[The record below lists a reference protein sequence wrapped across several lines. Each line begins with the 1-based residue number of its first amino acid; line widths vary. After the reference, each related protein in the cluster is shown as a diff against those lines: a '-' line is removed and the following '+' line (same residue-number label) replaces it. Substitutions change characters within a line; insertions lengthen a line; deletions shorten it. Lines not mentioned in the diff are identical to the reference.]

1 MNPYLASVYNACP
14 VFVQNAILTGYSA
27 ILDRER
33 YGGRFGEYAALMEKS
48 QWYRRA
54 EIAAYQE
61 ERLKE
66 VIRHAYDTVPYYRRL
81 FDDRGLKPSDVKTKA
96 DLVKLPLLT
105 KDDIRKNFKELL
117 SSRFA
122 LGKLKYGHT
131 SGTTG
136 SPLEVG
142 YDVSIIHAT
151 YAALDRQYR
160 WAGCRLEHGE
170 GGDRIAVARGNVIVQ
185 LSSRKPP
192 FWRYN
197 RYHNQL
203 LLSSFHMSRENLPH
217 YLQEMKAYGAQVL
230 DGYPST
236 LYVLAKHLKNN
247 NSHFPLKAVISSSET
262 LYDFQRE
269 TIEQSF
275 QCRVYDY
282 YAVAERVVFATE
294 CEAHAGHHLAM
305 EYGIS
310 EIVDKE
316 SNPVPDGTPGR
327 LDGTTLHNLGM
338 PLIRY
343 VTNDMTAIRP
353 GDCPCGRGLQLMDD
367 VTTKAEDTLTLKD
380 GRLIPPSV
388 LTHPFKPLNSIEESQ
403 IIQKDYDVIVV
414 KIVRRQDYTD
424 GDTQHLVRE
433 LKSRVGEDA
442 RIEIEFVEKLPRT
455 AAGKFRWVV
464 SEVPLGI

>member
-1 MNPYLASVYNACP
+1 MNPYLVAVYNACP
-14 VFVQNAILTGYSA
+14 VFMQNAILTGYSA

-33 YGGRFGEYAALMEKS
+33 YGGTFREYAELMSKA
-48 QWYRRA
+48 QWSGKD
-54 EIAAYQE
+54 ELEAYQD
-61 ERLKE
+61 ERLG
-66 VIRHAYDTVPYYRRL
+66 VLVRHAYETVPYYRKV
-81 FDDRGLKPSDVKTKA
+81 FDERRLKPSDVRSQR
-96 DLVKLPLLT
+96 DLDKLPLLT
-105 KDDIRKNFKELL
+105 KDDVRKNFKLL
-117 SSRFA
+117 VSSDFA
-122 LGKLKYGHT
+122 QGKLKFGHT

-136 SPLEVG
+136 SPLEIG
-142 YDVSIIHAT
+142 YDTAIIYAT
-151 YAALDRQYR
+151 YAALDRQYN
-160 WAGCRLEHGE
+160 WAGCRLER
-170 GGDRIAVARGNVIVQ
+170 GGDRIAVARGNVIVP
-185 LSSRKPP
+185 LDRKKPP

-203 LLSSFHMSRENLPH
+203 LLSSFHMSKGNLPH
-217 YLQEMKAYGAQVL
+217 YLEKMKRYGAQVL

-269 TIEQSF
+269 MIESSF
-275 QCRVYDY
+275 QCRVFDY

-294 CEAHAGHHLAM
+294 CEEHAGHHLAM

-310 EIVDKE
+310 EIVDIKG
-316 SNPVPDGTPGR
+316 NPVAGGTTGR
-327 LDGTTLHNLGM
+327 LVGTTLHNLGM

-343 VTNDMTAIRP
+343 VTNDMTAVRT
-353 GDCPCGRGLQLMDD
+353 GNCPCGRGLKLMDD

-403 IIQKDYDVIVV
+403 IIQKDYDRILV
-414 KIVRRQDYTD
+414 KIVRRQDYAD
-424 GDTQHLVRE
+424 RDTQHLVRE
-433 LKSRVGEDA
+433 LKSRVGEETT
-442 RIEIEFVEKLPRT
+442 IEIEFVESLSRT
-455 AAGKFRWVV
+455 AAGKFRWVI

>member
-1 MNPYLASVYNACP
+1 MNPYLAAVYNACP
-14 VFVQNAILTGYSA
+14 AFVQNAILTGYSA

-48 QWYRRA
+48 QWYRRG
-54 EIAAYQE
+54 EIVAYQE

-66 VIRHAYDTVPYYRRL
+66 IMRHAYDTVPYYRSL
-81 FDDRGLKPSDVKTKA
+81 FDDRGLKPDDVKTKV
-96 DLVKLPLLT
+96 DLAKLPLLT
-105 KDDIRKNFKELL
+105 KDDIRKNFKELV
-117 SSRFA
+117 SSNFA
-122 LGKLKYGHT
+122 PGKLKYGHT

-136 SPLEVG
+136 SPLEVA
-142 YDVSIIHAT
+142 YDASIIHAT
-151 YAALDRQYR
+151 YAALERQYR
-160 WAGCRLEHGE
+160 WAGCRLEHG
-170 GGDRIAVARGNVIVQ
+170 GGDRIAVARGNVIVPPNRRQ
-185 LSSRKPP
+185 PP

-275 QCRVYDY
+275 QCRVFDY
-282 YAVAERVVFATE
+282 YAVAERVAFATE

-310 EIVDKE
+310 EIVDGDGT
-316 SNPVPDGTPGR
+316 SVPDGTPGR
-327 LDGTTLHNLGM
+327 LVGTTLHNLGM

-403 IIQKDYDVIVV
+403 IIQKDYDRIVV

-455 AAGKFRWVV
+455 AAGKFRWVI

>member
-1 MNPYLASVYNACP
+1 MNPYLASIYNASP
-14 VFVQNAILTGYSA
+14 VFIQNVILTGYSA

-33 YGGRFGEYAALMEKS
+33 YGGGFGVYKSLLSKS
-48 QWYRRA
+48 QWFSTD
-54 EIAAYQE
+54 ELKAYQNE
-61 ERLKE
+61 KLRE
-66 VIRHAYDTVPYYRRL
+66 VIRHAYDTVPYYRAV
-81 FDDRGLKPSDVKTKA
+81 FDERGLKPSDVKTQK
-96 DLVKLPLLT
+96 DLIKLPLLT
-105 KDDIRKNFKELL
+105 KADIRKNFRILI
-117 SSRFA
+117 SSA
-122 LGKLKYGHT
+122 ISPDKLKYGHT

-136 SPLEVG
+136 SPLEIG
-142 YDVSIIHAT
+142 YDSSVIYAT

-160 WAGCRLEHGE
+160 WANCRLQWN
-170 GGDRIAVARGNVIVQ
+170 GDRIAVARGNVIVP
-185 LSSRKPP
+185 LNRKKPP

-203 LLSSFHMSRENLPH
+203 LLSSFHMSKDNLPH
-217 YLQEMKAYGAQVL
+217 YLAEMKRYGVQVL

-247 NSHFPLKAVISSSET
+247 ESYFPLKAVISSSET

-269 TIEQSF
+269 TIESRF
-275 QCRVYDY
+275 QCRVFDY
-282 YAVAERVVFATE
+282 YAVAERVVFSTE

-310 EIVDKE
+310 EIVDKDGD
-316 SNPVPDGTPGR
+316 NVPVGTMGR
-327 LDGTTLHNLGM
+327 LVGTSLHNLGM

-343 VTNDMTAIRP
+343 VTKDMTAIRP
-353 GDCPCGRGLQLMDD
+353 EDCPCGRRLQLMDD

-403 IIQKDYDVIVV
+403 IIQMEYDRIVV

-424 GDTQHLVRE
+424 RDTQHLVRE
-433 LKSRVGEDA
+433 LKSRVGGDT
-442 RIEIEFVEKLPRT
+442 RIEIEFVERLPRT
-455 AAGKFRWVV
+455 AAGKFRWVI

>member
-1 MNPYLASVYNACP
+1 MNPHLATVYNACP
-14 VFVQNAILTGYSA
+14 VFMQNIILTGYSA

-33 YGGRFGEYAALMEKS
+33 YGGRFKDYADLMSRAQWFSKGEME
-48 QWYRRA
+48 
-54 EIAAYQE
+54 AYQD
-61 ERLKE
+61 ERLKK
-66 VIRHAYDTVPYYRRL
+66 VVRHAYETVPYYRRV
-81 FDDRGLKPSDVKTKA
+81 FDERGLKPSDIETQR

-105 KDDIRKNFKELL
+105 KDDIRRHFASLV
-117 SSRFA
+117 SSRISP
-122 LGKLKYGHT
+122 GKLNYGHT

-136 SPLEVG
+136 SPLEIG
-142 YDVSIIHAT
+142 YDPSIIYAT

-160 WAGCRLEHGE
+160 WANCRLEW
-170 GGDRIAVARGNVIVQ
+170 GGDRIAVARGNVIVP
-185 LSSRKPP
+185 LDRMKPP

-203 LLSSFHMSRENLPH
+203 LLSSFHMSKNNLPQ
-217 YLQEMKAYGAQVL
+217 YLAAMKRYGARVL

-236 LYVLAKHLKNN
+236 LFVLAKHLKNTD
-247 NSHFPLKAVISSSET
+247 SSFPLKAVISSSET

-294 CEAHAGHHLAM
+294 CEAHAGHHLTM
-305 EYGIS
+305 EYGIT
-310 EIVDKE
+310 EIVDGDG
-316 SNPVPDGTPGR
+316 NPVPDGTPGR
-327 LDGTTLHNLGM
+327 LVGTTLHNLGM

-353 GDCPCGRGLQLMDD
+353 TDCPCGRGLRLMDD

-403 IIQKDYDVIVV
+403 IIQKDYGRIVV

-424 GDTQHLVRE
+424 RDTQHLVRE
-433 LKSRVGEDA
+433 LKSRVGEDT
-442 RIEIEFVEKLPRT
+442 RIEIEFVEGLPRT
-455 AAGKFRWVV
+455 AAGKFRWVI